1 MDYADMLLLLFLFFQ
16 LHVVFIALMPPL
28 LTSCVWMHVGCHSL
42 IMSMNFTLGD
52 SPHWVAAAQA
62 HVTVVPYYSDGKDSE
77 EIKLKLQVTHL
88 LMESTLRLS
97 D

>member
-1 MDYADMLLLLFLFFQ
+1 MLLLFFFFFPTP
-16 LHVVFIALMPPL
+16 FIALTLAL
-28 LTSCVWMHVGCHSL
+28 LTSRVWMHVGRHSL
-42 IMSMNFTLGD
+42 IVSMNFTLSD

-62 HVTVVPYYSDGKDSE
+62 HVTVVPYYSNGKDSE

-88 LMESTLRLS
+88 LMENALRLS